1 LPGAV
6 NTSLARVLATCSHD
20 TQHHKLMIRR
30 NYTAAPWGRAIKG
43 DSCHTIWIQ
52 ELMKVK
58 NQTDHDVQELGQ
70 SHAVHVKKPEPV
82 TTDSQLH
89 PAIQQLTA
97 A

>member
-1 LPGAV
+1 
-6 NTSLARVLATCSHD
+6 
-20 TQHHKLMIRR
+20 
-30 NYTAAPWGRAIKG
+30 
-43 DSCHTIWIQ
+43 
-52 ELMKVK
+52 MKVK

-70 SHAVHVKKPEPV
+70 SHAVRVKKPEPV